1 MSVSPP
7 RPALRMPRLIPNR
20 LEIYVLQRTA
30 VSVLGALLVL
40 GSIVMLIDF
49 VEISRDVGVRA
60 EVGPI
65 RILGLTL
72 LKSPQV
78 LLILLPFVFL
88 FGTLGAFVSL
98 NRRSE
103 LIAMR
108 AAGVSAWR
116 FIFPA
121 AAAAFLAGVLT
132 ITLLNPGA
140 AALHARFEAGR
151 AEIMQDY
158 VPSAPKEVW
167 LRQGGGG
174 HTQMVIHARTRDETN
189 GLVLKG
195 VSLFIYEVDDEDK
208 LSFTRRIDAAEARLT
223 KGEWRLTGVREAGA
237 GETAQ
242 ESESMSIP
250 ATVNDAS
257 ALTRAASPAAV
268 PFWSLPG
275 VISRTE
281 EAGLGAAGYR
291 LRLQQLLA
299 MPVLFAAMSVLAAA
313 FCLRMVRLGGLAGLA
328 GAGVALGFTFF
339 FFNEL
344 CGALGRASIVPAF
357 AAAWAPPILA
367 LLSGLTLLC
376 YTEDG

>member
-1 MSVSPP
+1 M
-7 RPALRMPRLIPNR
+7 RLALTR
-20 LEIYVLQRTA
+20 LEIYVLQRTLF
-30 VSVLGALLVL
+30 SVAGAMLVL

-60 EVGPI
+60 EVGAA
-65 RILGLTL
+65 RIFGLTL

-88 FGTLGAFVSL
+88 FGTLGAFVNL

-121 AAAAFLAGVLT
+121 AAAAFLVGILT
-132 ITLLNPGA
+132 ITVLNPGA
-140 AALHARFEAGR
+140 TALHKRFEDSR
-151 AEIMQDY
+151 AAIMQERM
-158 VPSAPKEVW
+158 PSAPKEVW
-167 LRQGGGG
+167 LRQGGRGN
-174 HTQMVIHARTRDETN
+174 TQMVIHARSRSEA
-189 GLVLKG
+189 GPIVLKG
-195 VSLFIYEVDDEDK
+195 VSVFIYEVNEDGK
-208 LSFTRRIDAAEARLT
+208 LFFTRRVDAGEARLIAN
-223 KGEWRLTGVREAGA
+223 EWRLSGVREAGA

-250 ATVNDAS
+250 STITDPS

-268 PFWSLPG
+268 SFWSLPS
-275 VISRTE
+275 VIARTE
-281 EAGLGAAGYR
+281 EAGLTATGYR

-299 MPVLFAAMSVLAAA
+299 TPVLFAAMSVLAAA
-313 FCLRMVRLGGLAGLA
+313 FCLRLVRLGGLASLA
-328 GAGVALGFTFF
+328 GSGVALGFAFF
-339 FFNEL
+339 FFNEF
-344 CGALGRASIVPAF
+344 CGALGRAGIIPPY
-357 AAAWAPPILA
+357 AAAWSPPLLA